1 MNLAS
6 ITLNKTSQTQKDKYY
21 MSSLYRGPGIRKF
34 VETES
39 RMLVARDFGENR
51 ALMFNRF
58 NGFCF
63 GILEKFWK

>member
-6 ITLNKTSQTQKDKYY
+6 ITLNKISQTQKDKYY
-21 MSSLYRGPGIRKF
+21 MSSLYRGPEIRKF
-34 VETES
+34 VETEN

-51 ALMFNRF
+51 ELMFNRF
-58 NGFCF
+58 NGFCL